1 MIWQLS
7 WLITDAVFFSFTF
20 QQILRVGQRLLFSL
34 HVYLQIMGMI
44 LVRATL
50 QAMVLI
56 GKELCLMFLIGNGS
70 FFFLLS
76 QGVSPIE
83 HRA

>member
-1 MIWQLS
+1 MPIELTDHQCSLLVYLPTNLES
-7 WLITDAVFFSFTF
+7 WIKS
-20 QQILRVGQRLLFSL
+20 FSL